1 MRLGSAT
8 LIATLMALLAAAL
21 WFAYSYWTALES
33 IDMPI
38 WLYLAMAG
46 GIGFSLLIG
55 CGLMALMFY
64 SSRSGHDDRVND
76 LNE

>member
-1 MRLGSAT
+1 MQIGTSALMVT
-8 LIATLMALLAAAL
+8 LLALLAAAL
-21 WFAYSYWTALES
+21 WFAYDYWTALES

-64 SSRSGHDDRVND
+64 SSRTGYDERVKD
-76 LNE
+76 LND